1 MKQRKKVAHYFDA
14 ISADIVV
21 NHERVADANEN
32 GVFSRYHNFTFEQDK
47 YDKGVEWYNS
57 GLGIEDAPV
66 ELQNN
71 RSFVN
76 GFKRGHRLALIEE
89 LTSKNKTR

>member
-1 MKQRKKVAHYFDA
+1 MQYRDKREYGKIIRETNLNWVCCTNASKKKLATLHA
-14 ISADIVV
+14 IVS
-21 NHERVADANEN
+21 
-32 GVFSRYHNFTFEQDK
+32 FEQDK
-47 YDKGVEWYNS
+47 YDKGLEWYNS

-71 RSFVN
+71 RSFVD

-89 LTSKNKTR
+89 LTSKNKSR